1 MSPSLFERIRDAA
14 LEATARLSTR
24 APVLVMGLAVLGA
37 MVGIGSAVL
46 LLEVKTDRNDLIRE
60 GRDWNER
67 FEAYRDDFA
76 GTRDLIVVAR
86 GPRPA
91 RRNFVDEICEE
102 AKGEDELFDQVF
114 CGLDPEPLRR
124 RSLLFFDQPELAEL
138 EEALRERGPKL
149 ERLAARP
156 SLDATLRFVDRAI
169 SQALVSSV
177 VSGLFETET
186 SDGEEES
193 EPVDLS
199 FLLALLD
206 GIEAEL
212 SGGTGDAEVWSKMF
226 GPGGA
231 GRSAEYLESKDGRFT
246 FILATPHEGADRR
259 AIDHLEA
266 LFKARSEDYPE
277 VSAGITGQR
286 AINAAELRATV
297 RDTRRAG
304 ILALIGVALIFAST
318 FGRVVNP
325 IMALVALLFGIA
337 WSAGATT
344 FLVGHLTV
352 LSVGFTSILVGLGID
367 FGIHVVARYEESL
380 EPSVEAAVKQAVL
393 SSGAGNVAG
402 GLTTALAFYSVGLSD
417 FLGIAELGII
427 AGSGVLLC
435 LLSSV
440 TVLPAML
447 TLVGRRPESMRPWK
461 LPVFPWLY
469 ARRTRLL
476 AILSVLTLAAAATV
490 PFVRFD
496 ANLLN
501 LQAEGVE
508 AVDLELEL
516 IELEGQGSAFAV
528 SIVEDLEAARARTE
542 AFEALPLVAEV
553 ESMARL
559 VPPNQTER
567 ARRAK
572 DLAPLVE
579 PLEVGE
585 AAGASAP
592 ERLKR
597 RLEKLRFKLR
607 PEKEDD
613 WGPGKK
619 PPAGSLAEARQLI
632 DGLLAKLD
640 DAPRGALADFED
652 RLVANLRDQ
661 VKSLRAGTD
670 PLPMTETVVPEP
682 LRAAYKGKDG
692 RYLLRIRPTEN
703 IWEPEARSAFIEQ
716 LRTVDP
722 EVTGIPVQAQA
733 SSQLMLR
740 GYLQGGLYS
749 LVVVLALL
757 ALDLRRLRLMA
768 VALIP
773 LAVGGLWTCGVMFL
787 TGLRFN
793 LANLV
798 ILPLMIGIGIDIG
811 VHMTHRYVEDGEG
824 GLSLVQG
831 STGRAVIVSG
841 LTTIAG
847 FGSLAIARHQGIQ
860 SIGLLLALGVGANL
874 SAALLILAPVLTGP
888 QPPGPGP
895 QDRKGPQTP

>member
-1 MSPSLFERIRDAA
+1 MAPSLFERLRDAL
-14 LEATARLSTR
+14 LESTARFSTR
-24 APVLVMGLAVLGA
+24 APVVVMVLAVLGA
-37 MVGIGSAVL
+37 IIGVGSAAFF
-46 LLEVKTDRNDLIRE
+46 LEVKTDRNDLIRE

-67 FEAYRDDFA
+67 FESYRNNFA
-76 GTRDLIVVAR
+76 GTRDLIVVVR
-86 GPRPA
+86 GPRPT
-91 RRNFVDEICEE
+91 RRAFVDEVC
-102 AKGEDELFDQVF
+102 AAARNDSELFDRIF
-114 CGLDPEPLRR
+114 CGLDPEPFRR
-124 RSLLFFDQPELAEL
+124 RSLLFFDQPALADL
-138 EEALRERGPKL
+138 EEELSERGPEL
-149 ERLAARP
+149 QRLTNRP

-169 SQALVSSV
+169 SKALVSNV
-177 VSGLFETET
+177 VSGLFG
-186 SDGEEES
+186 DDAEEDEDA

-199 FLLALLD
+199 FLIALLE
-206 GIEAEL
+206 GMEAEL
-212 SGGTGDAEVWSKMF
+212 EGRAGDAEVWSKMF
-226 GPGGA
+226 GPGGG
-231 GRSAEYLESKDGRFT
+231 GRSAAYLESKDGRLS
-246 FILATPHEGADRR
+246 FILATPNAGADRQ
-259 AIDHLEA
+259 AIDRLEA
-266 LFKARSEDYPE
+266 MFEERSDDFPG

-304 ILALIGVALIFAST
+304 ILALIGVALIFASA

-325 IMALVALLFGIA
+325 IMALVALVFGIA

-344 FLVGHLTV
+344 LFVGHLTV

-380 EPSVEAAVKQAVL
+380 EPSVEGAVKQAVL

-435 LLSSV
+435 LLSSI

-447 TLVGRRPESMRPWK
+447 TLVGRRPESMRPWR
-461 LPVFPWLY
+461 LPLVPRLY
-469 ARRTRLL
+469 GRRTGLL
-476 AILSVLTLAAAATV
+476 ATLAVLSLGAAATV

-528 SIVEDLEAARARTE
+528 SIVEDLQVARDRTE

-559 VPPNQTER
+559 IPANQPERMRR
-567 ARRAK
+567 ARS
-572 DLAPLVE
+572 LAPLVE

-585 AAGASAP
+585 AKKLS
-592 ERLKR
+592 ELSRIEK

-607 PEKEDD
+607 PEKDDD

-632 DGLLAKLD
+632 DGLLEKLD
-640 DAPRGALADFED
+640 DAAPEALADYED
-652 RLVANLRDQ
+652 RLVANLEDE
-661 VKSLRAGTD
+661 VKTLRAGTD
-670 PLPMTETVVPEP
+670 PLPMTEEVVPEP
-682 LRAAYKGKDG
+682 LREAYKGKDG
-692 RYLLRIRPTEN
+692 RYLLRVRPTQN

-722 EVTGIPVQAQA
+722 NVTGIPVQAQA

-749 LVVVLALL
+749 LVVVLVLL
-757 ALDLRRLRLMA
+757 ALDLRRIRLMA
-768 VALIP
+768 VALVP
-773 LAVGGLWTCGVMFL
+773 LAVGGVWTCGVMFL
-787 TGLRFN
+787 TGLPFN

-798 ILPLMIGIGIDIG
+798 IVPLMIGIGIDIG

-824 GLSLVQG
+824 GQALVQS

-860 SIGLLLALGVGANL
+860 SIGLLLAVGVGANL
-874 SAALLILAPVLTGP
+874 LAALLVLAPLLAP
-888 QPPGPGP
+888 QP
-895 QDRKGPQTP
+895 TE